1 VAKVRTGNG
10 VHISRCVGRVFWWS
24 TSLVGLR
31 LWVEHSGGMYEIVI
45 ASASFLR
52 EESAFPLDGQKQIPR
67 FARDDNS
74 NSFVT
79 TFCKIQQVL
88 S

>member
-1 VAKVRTGNG
+1 
-10 VHISRCVGRVFWWS
+10 
-24 TSLVGLR
+24 
-31 LWVEHSGGMYEIVI
+31 MYEIVI
-45 ASASFLR
+45 TGASFWR